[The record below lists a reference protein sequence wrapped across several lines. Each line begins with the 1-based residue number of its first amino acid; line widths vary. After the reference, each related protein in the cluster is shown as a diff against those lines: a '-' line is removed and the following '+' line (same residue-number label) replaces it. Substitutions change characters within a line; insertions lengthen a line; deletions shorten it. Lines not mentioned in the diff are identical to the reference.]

1 MSTDQS
7 QPSVQTSLNFDK
19 FKDYFDRSFNELQS
33 PSEDSSTIKELRN
46 KLQAK
51 ELSRPDNVEQFEFC
65 GKLEI
70 LVGKS
75 KLALTD
81 RPDLDSAVQALD
93 EALELIADRKR
104 KIRIADG
111 SKAGWATIT
120 HLNKRG
126 NEDLG
131 ISSDQ
136 LKSIKIAEEEALKE
150 QQDRKRRRQ
159 DGPDPVPKDS
169 SDRRLFRGRPTHNS
183 LCYFMLRHCACKPT
197 IALSE

>member
-1 MSTDQS
+1 MKI
-7 QPSVQTSLNFDK
+7 P
-19 FKDYFDRSFNELQS
+19 
-33 PSEDSSTIKELRN
+33 STIKELRN

-51 ELSRPDNVEQFEFC
+51 ELGRPGNVEQFEFC

-159 DGPDPVPKDS
+159 DGPDLVPKDS
-169 SDRRLFRGRPTHNS
+169 SDRRLFRGRLTS
-183 LCYFMLRHCACKPT
+183 IHCFFTCPHSACRPIFPCCLNKRYEIQPSFSGLFYSRSRCKT
-197 IALSE
+197 RNCFSCV